1 MYKIV
6 LQGVSNNHEY
16 EELIKLFL
24 RPDEYEIA
32 EAGDALNADFIFTE
46 QDDKNIVKS
55 RIYDELSSLTGV
67 RPLWGILTGIRPVKL
82 AGELV
87 RDAKKHDAEDA
98 YAAARRKMISYYRTS
113 GEKADLA
120 LDIYRLQQETFG
132 APPEKTTG
140 VYIDIP
146 FCPTR
151 CLYCSFASNQTSYSE
166 TLRYMEAL
174 YREMDFVADE
184 MKNKGWSAE
193 SIYIGGGTPST
204 LEDKDFRQ
212 FLLKVK
218 DMFGGPELAEFTV
231 EMGRPDTITAEK
243 LAAALN
249 AGAGRIS
256 INPQTMKDETLEL
269 IGRKHDSADI
279 RAAFAEAQNAG
290 IKVINADVIAGLP
303 LETAEDFDNTLAE
316 VGKLGPQNITVHSLS
331 VKRASKLMEIDKDF
345 HYKQADLV
353 SEMLEKAR
361 SYLAECGYRPYY
373 LYRQKHMSGA
383 QENTGYAL
391 PGAEGLYNVRIM
403 EEAQTIIAMGA
414 SGMTKV
420 FFPDENRLERVP
432 NVSNYEIYIDRI
444 DEMIERK
451 KEGLFNAYERT

>member
-24 RPDEYEIA
+24 RPDEYEICG
-32 EAGDALNADFIFTE
+32 AGDASDADFVFVD
-46 QDDKNIVKS
+46 QGDKNIVKS
-55 RIYDELSSLTGV
+55 EIYDELTQLTGI
-67 RPLWGILTGIRPVKL
+67 RPVWGILTGIRPVKL

-87 RDAKKHDAEDA
+87 RDAERHYERDA
-98 YAAARRKMISYYRTS
+98 YAAARRKMVSYYRTS

-120 LDIYRLQQETFG
+120 LDMYRLQQETFG
-132 APPEKTTG
+132 VPPDKTVG

-151 CLYCSFASNQTSYSE
+151 CLYCSFASNQTDYSE

-174 YREMDFVADE
+174 YREMNFVADG
-184 MKNKGWSAE
+184 MKEKGWSAE

-204 LEDKDFRQ
+204 LEAADFRK

-218 DMFGGPELAEFTV
+218 DMFGGPQLAEFTV

-243 LAAALN
+243 LEAVKE
-249 AGAGRIS
+249 AGAQRIS

-269 IGRKHDSADI
+269 IGRKHDSTAV
-279 RAAFAEAQNAG
+279 REAFAEAQNAG
-290 IKVINADVIAGLP
+290 IRVINADLIAGLP
-303 LETAEDFDNTLAE
+303 LETAEDFDNTLKE
-316 VGKLGPQNITVHSLS
+316 VRQLGPQNITVHSLS
-331 VKRASKLMEIDKDF
+331 VKRASKLVEIDKDF
-345 HYKQADLV
+345 HYKQAGLV
-353 SEMLEKAR
+353 TEMLEQAR
-361 SYLAECGYRPYY
+361 SYLAGCGYRPYY

-391 PGAEGLYNVRIM
+391 PGTEGLYNVRIM
-403 EEAQTIIAMGA
+403 DETQTIIAMGA

-420 FFPDENRLERVP
+420 YFPEENRLERVP
-432 NVSNYEIYIDRI
+432 NVSNYEIYIERI
-444 DEMIERK
+444 DEMINRK